1 MIRRLTIL
9 ALAAAAFLSL
19 GTAFAQNKTGK
30 VNFYEVVPKH
40 EFFFEGFGGF
50 GSLVYHTNNYSLSA
64 DRTTPS
70 DPYTP
75 NRGCSMNSI
84 WGPWGYF
91 HSGDPIEFHPVAKD
105 MMTLKRPTGFGY
117 GGGFGYIAHITP
129 TVGIMTGAEFAVYN
143 GGIDLRTE
151 KHPSNLTAEVVETS
165 GEKMMLVTIVNNYRE
180 MQKLMSVQV
189 PLMLHLMAPMGKG
202 NNFFYAAIGAK
213 LGINVYGTYEGHG
226 SDWVKEWDATLP
238 GGDWEEAPAGRYMAE
253 SHTILLHYGDLP
265 APNPYHTEARDEEY
279 GAQGKLYLKP
289 VTAYASAEV
298 GFRWKFGG
306 GCGLY
311 TGLYCDFGF
320 LGVNKTTPHAM
331 YGIPSPFD
339 EPDLSHQSPSESQ
352 SIINAQGAPDIY
364 VKRDDDTGNVLH
376 RMENLTSA
384 VTPVWP
390 LAAGIKMKI
399 AFGKVKKAAAPTP
412 VVLPPKPDTVVKTV
426 VQTIVVRD
434 TVVQNNTVVIRD
446 TVEKVNTVVVR
457 DTVVVIKEIPQEIKD
472 VMVELSNTLFAFNK
486 FNLTDKAREG
496 LNKVATWLNDNP
508 DVQVEI
514 SGHTDSVGSD
524 SYNQKL
530 SEQRAKSVYEYFI
543 HEGGV
548 SSKRL
553 SYKGYGESRTIATND
568 TDEGRQQNRRVEL
581 NIIQ

>member
-1 MIRRLTIL
+1 MKKTIL
-9 ALAAAAFLSL
+9 LSLVAVTFLSL
-19 GTAFAQNKTGK
+19 GTALAQKKADK

-50 GSLVYHTNNYSLSA
+50 APLFYDVMTYTAEPNLTAMPENSGVQYKSTLWPWQSA
-64 DRTTPS
+64 KWLEKD
-70 DPYTP
+70 
-75 NRGCSMNSI
+75 
-84 WGPWGYF
+84 
-91 HSGDPIEFHPVAKD
+91 EFMKFPV
-105 MMTLKRPTGFGY
+105 GIGY

-129 TVGIMTGAEFAVYN
+129 TVGIMTGVQAAMYH
-143 GGIDLRTE
+143 GGINFINENDEGSRMVWTADL
-151 KHPSNLTAEVVETS
+151 AENPE
-165 GEKMMLVTIVNNYRE
+165 GKYIQAFGLQDYYE
-180 MQKLMSVQV
+180 MQQYLAVQV

-202 NNFFYAAIGAK
+202 NNFFYAAFGAK
-213 LGINVYGTYEGHG
+213 VGFNVWGRFQGKGEGIRIL
-226 SDWVKEWDATLP
+226 DLP
-238 GGDWEEAPAGRYMAE
+238 YSETWQNMPAGDNDFGMISTTGTGSYT
-253 SHTILLHYGDLP
+253 SPSGPKGYGDILIGEP
-265 APNPYHTEARDEEY
+265 IDGPYTENGHVDLHGPFKTNLINAM
-279 GAQGKLYLKP
+279 
-289 VTAYASAEV
+289 ASVEL
-298 GFRWKFGG
+298 GFRWKFGA

-311 TGLYCDFGF
+311 TGLYADLGF
-320 LGVNKTTPHAM
+320 LPMTSNKTGAVAQLEGETTQSVIVSSGLPDYFFKDEVGAVKKYMSSHLPTAATAVHSMHA
-331 YGIPSPFD
+331 G
-339 EPDLSHQSPSESQ
+339 L
-352 SIINAQGAPDIY
+352 
-364 VKRDDDTGNVLH
+364 
-376 RMENLTSA
+376 
-384 VTPVWP
+384 
-390 LAAGIKMKI
+390 KMKI
-399 AFGKVKKAAAPTP
+399 AFGKAKKVVAPTP

-426 VQTIVVRD
+426 VQTVVVRD
-434 TVVQNNTVVIRD
+434 TVVKNNTVVVRD

-496 LNKVATWLNDNP
+496 LNKVAGWLNDNP
-508 DVQVEI
+508 DVQCEI

-553 SYKGYGESRTIATND
+553 SYKGYGESRPIATND